1 MIQRH
6 DNPGGPSV
14 SSATG
19 GLLQVDGLWFRDLA
33 GTGELIPA
41 ADWRLTPD
49 ERARDLA
56 ARLSVEEIAGLM
68 LYSPHQMVPAA
79 AGPFAGTYGGDP
91 YDAQRHDPATISDQA
106 RALILDDHIRHV
118 LVVSFADVDVAI
130 AWHNAMQQVAEE
142 QPWRIPVN
150 FSSDPRHGA
159 AESMA
164 EFKSSGVAVSKW
176 PEGIGLAATFSPETV
191 ARFADTVRQEYRAL
205 GIATALGPQIDLATE
220 PRWMRAV
227 DTFGGDVDQVIA
239 YTKAYCDALQTTPG
253 AEGGWGNQ
261 SVIAMIKHWPG
272 GGTGEGGRDAHY
284 RFGMYNV
291 YPGDNAAEHLRP
303 FTEAGLAL
311 DGPTK
316 AAGAVMPYYSISLG
330 QAEAEVGNSYSHHLI
345 HDLLRGEYGYDNVV
359 CTDWGI
365 TADTSGALEGFEN
378 RNFGVED
385 LSVAER
391 HLLLIE
397 NGVDQFG
404 GNSEAAPVLEAYR
417 LGCAKHGEDA
427 MRARYEESATRLLR
441 GSFRVGLFD
450 DPYLDVETS
459 RAIVGR
465 PDFVEAGYQ
474 AQLDS
479 IVVLKSDVAPLG
491 PGVKVWSPTRH
502 LEAHKGFFRNVVPA
516 QDRPGLDPDVVAD
529 QITLVERP
537 EDADAAIVVMESP
550 LSDPYVDGFRPISLQ
565 YRPYRA
571 DTAREHSL
579 GGDRS
584 YRGQDAVIANAAD
597 LDNLQKAR
605 DAMGDKPVIAVVKL
619 DTPVVMGEVE
629 PLADT
634 LIVHFGV
641 SQRALVD
648 VITGARD
655 AGGRLPMTMP
665 RDMATIEASSEDVF
679 DDYEP
684 YVDGAGNAYRRGFGL
699 GVPTPSGERG
709 TPAGR
714 ESQEG

>member
-1 MIQRH
+1 MIERR

-14 SSATG
+14 SSAARP
-19 GLLQVDGLWFRDLA
+19 LIEVDGLWFRDLA
-33 GTGELIPA
+33 STGELVPY

-56 ARLSVEEIAGLM
+56 ARLSVEQIAGLM

-79 AGPFAGTYGGDP
+79 SGHFAGTYGGAPFDP
-91 YDAQRHDPATISDQA
+91 QRHDAAAISDQA
-106 RALILDDHIRHV
+106 GALILRDHIRHV
-118 LVVSFADVDVAI
+118 LVVSFADVDTAVS
-130 AWHNAMQQVAEE
+130 WHNAMQQLAEE
-142 QPWRIPVN
+142 QPWGVPVN

-159 AESMA
+159 ADSQA
-164 EFKSSGVAVSKW
+164 EFKSSGAAVSKW

-227 DTFGGDVDQVIA
+227 DTFGGDVEQVIA

-253 AEGGWGNQ
+253 ASTGWGGQ

-303 FTEAGLAL
+303 FTEAGLKL
-311 DGPTK
+311 DGPTGS
-316 AAGAVMPYYSISLG
+316 AGAIMPYYSISLG
-330 QAEAEVGNSYSHHLI
+330 QAEGEVGNSYSRHLI
-345 HDLLRGEYGYDNVV
+345 HDVLRGQYGYDNVV

-365 TADTSGALEGFEN
+365 TADTTGALEGFEN
-378 RNFGVED
+378 RNFGVEE

-404 GNSEAAPVLEAYR
+404 GNSEAAPVIEAYR

-427 MRARYEESATRLLR
+427 MRARFELSAARLLR
-441 GSFRVGLFD
+441 GSIRVGLFE
-450 DPYLDVETS
+450 DPYLELERS
-459 RAIVGR
+459 RAVVGC
-465 PDFVEAGYQ
+465 PEFVEAGYQ

-479 IVVLKSDVAPLG
+479 IVVLKDDAGPLPAG
-491 PGVKVWSPTRH
+491 AKVWAPTRH
-502 LEAHKGFFRNVVPA
+502 IDAHKGFFRDPVPA
-516 QDRPGLDPDVVAD
+516 ADLPGLDPELLGETL
-529 QITLVERP
+529 TLVDSP
-537 EDADAAIVVMESP
+537 EEADAAIVVLESP
-550 LSDPYVDGFRPISLQ
+550 MSDPYVDGFRPISLQ

-571 DTAREHSL
+571 DTARQRSI

-584 YRGQDAVIANAAD
+584 YRGQDAQVANAGD
-597 LDNLQKAR
+597 LDNLERAR
-605 DAMGDKPVIAVVKL
+605 TAMGDKPVIAIVQL
-619 DTPVVMGEVE
+619 NTPVVMSEVE

-634 LIVHFGV
+634 LVVHFGV
-641 SQRALVD
+641 SQRALLD
-648 VITGARD
+648 VLTGTRP
-655 AGGRLPMTMP
+655 AGGRLPLTMP
-665 RDMATIEASSEDVF
+665 ASMETIEASCEDVF

-684 YVDGAGNAYRRGFGL
+684 YVDTACNAYRRGFSL
-699 GVPTPSGERG
+699 AAQTQSDNH
-709 TPAGR
+709 AGGQ
-714 ESQEG
+714 S